1 MFDPIQLPNELPVNS
16 LKILLDFARQR
27 TPWGRDVLAA
37 AATVGLYG
45 AQLAVPAPT
54 MATGNEFDPEAVLLE
69 AIHQAESKDD
79 NVKEFLPIPWVM
91 LAQWALGLLLNRLTK

>member
-45 AQLAVPAPT
+45 AQLAVPAPS
-54 MATGNEFDPEAVLLE
+54 MATGEDFSPEEALE
-69 AIHQAESKDD
+69 DAIRQAEAGSDTKQ
-79 NVKEFLPIPWVM
+79 FLPIPWVM

>member
-54 MATGNEFDPEAVLLE
+54 MATGEAFEPEAVLE
-69 AIHQAESKDD
+69 AAIAQAEGQTDAKQ
-79 NVKEFLPIPWVM
+79 FLPIPWVM
-91 LAQWALGLLLNRLTK
+91 LAQWALGLLLNKIIG

>member
-16 LKILLDFARQR
+16 LKILLDFARQK

-45 AQLAVPAPT
+45 AQLAVPAPS
-54 MATGNEFDPEAVLLE
+54 MATGEDFNPEEVLE
-69 AIHQAESKDD
+69 SAISQAEGQAEAKQ
-79 NVKEFLPIPWVM
+79 FLPIPWIM
-91 LAQWALGLLLNRLTK
+91 LAQWALGLLLNKIV

>member
-16 LKILLDFARQR
+16 LKILLDFARQK

-45 AQLAVPAPT
+45 AQMAVPAPS
-54 MATGNEFDPEAVLLE
+54 MATGEDFNPEEVLE
-69 AIHQAESKDD
+69 DAIRQAEAGSDTKQ
-79 NVKEFLPIPWVM
+79 FIPIPWVM
-91 LAQWALGLLLNRLTK
+91 LTQWALGLLINRLTK

>member
-37 AATVGLYG
+37 AATVALYG

-54 MATGNEFDPEAVLLE
+54 MSTGEAFEPEAVLE
-69 AIHQAESKDD
+69 AAIAQAEGQTDAKQ
-79 NVKEFLPIPWVM
+79 FLPIPWM
-91 LAQWALGLLLNRLTK
+91 LLAQWALGLLINRLT

>member
-16 LKILLDFARQR
+16 LKILLDFARAKQ
-27 TPWGRDVLAA
+27 PWGRDVLAA

-54 MATGNEFDPEAVLLE
+54 MATGEEFNPEAALE
-69 AIHQAESKDD
+69 AAISQAEGQTDAKQ
-79 NVKEFLPIPWVM
+79 FLPIPWVM